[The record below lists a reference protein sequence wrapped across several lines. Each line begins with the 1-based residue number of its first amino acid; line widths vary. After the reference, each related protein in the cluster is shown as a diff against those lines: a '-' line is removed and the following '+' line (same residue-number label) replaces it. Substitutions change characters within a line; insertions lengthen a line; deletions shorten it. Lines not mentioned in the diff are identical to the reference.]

1 MGLAFMDKP
10 SPAAQSPRPCLGS
23 RGVGLEGGEEHCPGV
38 WVNGEKNPSLTPCK
52 IKWLH

>member
-23 RGVGLEGGEEHCPGV
+23 RGVGLEGGLMEG
-38 WVNGEKNPSLTPCK
+38 KNIALGSGLMAKK
-52 IKWLH
+52 IPL